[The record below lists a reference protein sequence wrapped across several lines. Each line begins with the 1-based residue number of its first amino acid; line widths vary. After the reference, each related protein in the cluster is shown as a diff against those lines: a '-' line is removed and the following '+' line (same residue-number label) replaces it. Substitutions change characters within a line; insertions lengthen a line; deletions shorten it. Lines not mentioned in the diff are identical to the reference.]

1 MANMIQTLNYVK
13 PESMESTIVD
23 TVDDFCNGK
32 TAMLLSFTEFAQKI
46 SFQYQRSLRQR
57 IGFYHIPSRR
67 TASAG
72 WNLGLNPFSPHREEA
87 FEFLSWVCEQK
98 TSFLLA
104 VLNGAP
110 QFVAPYHN
118 HDLQRMY
125 PWLPYSEASVH
136 TSQKR
141 NPPYQKNRLSIPPQR
156 YGPHSLHG
164 VPQKS
169 SAAASPS
176 PLPWRKPRRRPPEFT
191 PPTAITSVPPGT
203 DEERPRY
210 RGLCTAASPFIMTA
224 YRNLTYLR

>member
-1 MANMIQTLNYVK
+1 IMMRLWGFGGGIWDNYGQPSLNTVANANAMANMIQTLNYVK
-13 PESMESTIVD
+13 PESMESTIED

-104 VLNGAP
+104 VLN
-110 QFVAPYHN
+110 
-118 HDLQRMY
+118 
-125 PWLPYSEASVH
+125 
-136 TSQKR
+136 
-141 NPPYQKNRLSIPPQR
+141 
-156 YGPHSLHG
+156 
-164 VPQKS
+164 
-169 SAAASPS
+169 
-176 PLPWRKPRRRPPEFT
+176 
-191 PPTAITSVPPGT
+191 
-203 DEERPRY
+203 
-210 RGLCTAASPFIMTA
+210 
-224 YRNLTYLR
+224 